1 MRYRSMPKYRID
13 HQCSLQ
19 DAVQVAHLIQE
30 ENRKSP
36 HMLEKTPE
44 KILTDAQT
52 YGAVVAKI
60 KEQLIGFIGLM
71 EVKDEDTGLVL
82 YERGSLIVHP
92 QYRGYQIGR
101 KLRDTLLRENREK
114 PIYTITNVPK
124 VIDDNRAIGEY
135 LLLQDEIPL
144 KVKKIVESAGALL
157 PDDIMFVN
165 KTLYDLLKTL

>member
-1 MRYRSMPKYRID
+1 MQAALLRNGRGGQSFSSLSLCTMRYRSMPKYCID

-19 DAVQVAHLIQE
+19 DAVQVAHLIQQ
-30 ENRKSP
+30 ENRHNP

-44 KILTDAQT
+44 KILTDAQA

-71 EVKDEDTGLVL
+71 EVKDEDTGLIL

-124 VIDDNRAIGEY
+124 VIYDNRAI
-135 LLLQDEIPL
+135 
-144 KVKKIVESAGALL
+144 
-157 PDDIMFVN
+157 
-165 KTLYDLLKTL
+165 